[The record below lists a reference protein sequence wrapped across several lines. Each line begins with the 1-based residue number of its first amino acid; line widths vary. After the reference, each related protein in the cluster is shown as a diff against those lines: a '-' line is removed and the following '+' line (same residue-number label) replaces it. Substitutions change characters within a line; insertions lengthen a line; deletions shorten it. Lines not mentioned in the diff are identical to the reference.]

1 MTVGPRSGDM
11 SGDWE
16 FLLPAEAR
24 GKIACRSVTILSAYA
39 NFETMGRNWPVIVL
53 AVSSLL
59 ISTNRTSLIWRT
71 FSDRRRVR
79 CESKNQR
86 TPSRSTASPSWLDAA
101 VINRAAVKSAIHVP
115 GGT

>member
-59 ISTNRTSLIWRT
+59 ISTNGTSLIWRT
-71 FSDRRRVR
+71 FSGRRRAR
-79 CESKNQR
+79 
-86 TPSRSTASPSWLDAA
+86 
-101 VINRAAVKSAIHVP
+101 
-115 GGT
+115 